1 MAITKYDKEAKK
13 QLEAERAAIQAW
25 LDTNILKPG
34 PVQVGGKDMVVDRD
48 AAGLAAFEKEVN
60 TRKTRMGELVAL
72 LADEAALT
80 QKHPAPEAQ
89 KLDEAAGIG
98 FEDPNKQRANSL
110 AEILAGFDTSNVGPE
125 GKQMPDVTKRA
136 QANLLAGSVAQP
148 QGRLAQ
154 FVQLLR
160 TSGIGLGNQQ
170 SLEVLMQQLNDAK
183 TSGKIDFDGLN
194 AAIAA
199 NRTPL
204 PDKATTRATMEATA
218 ASSGR
223 TIEQVLADTLSGNRT
238 TAAELAAGQRALSG
252 LGAEARGVIKGRQLK
267 AIAGLTGAGVAGYG
281 TWYGM
286 SGPSEIDKAKKMF
299 RDTYY
304 NAGGGPSGGLIKPK
318 DENDYDTALGA
329 SYDDYVKN
337 MIGEMNTARYGSYA
351 RLIRENKA
359 TIDALGRGDLSL
371 AAEDEALN
379 NFRRSLADF
388 YARNGYK
395 EDKPIAFPYR
405 TKENKRSVFMTG
417 KMGDKMARLMA
428 KGEFEMAE

>member
-1 MAITKYDKEAKK
+1 
-13 QLEAERAAIQAW
+13 
-25 LDTNILKPG
+25 
-34 PVQVGGKDMVVDRD
+34 
-48 AAGLAAFEKEVN
+48 
-60 TRKTRMGELVAL
+60 
-72 LADEAALT
+72 
-80 QKHPAPEAQ
+80 
-89 KLDEAAGIG
+89 
-98 FEDPNKQRANSL
+98 
-110 AEILAGFDTSNVGPE
+110 
-125 GKQMPDVTKRA
+125 
-136 QANLLAGSVAQP
+136 
-148 QGRLAQ
+148 
-154 FVQLLR
+154 
-160 TSGIGLGNQQ
+160 
-170 SLEVLMQQLNDAK
+170 
-183 TSGKIDFDGLN
+183 
-194 AAIAA
+194 
-199 NRTPL
+199 
-204 PDKATTRATMEATA
+204 
-218 ASSGR
+218 
-223 TIEQVLADTLSGNRT
+223 
-238 TAAELAAGQRALSG
+238 
-252 LGAEARGVIKGRQLK
+252 
-267 AIAGLTGAGVAGYG
+267 
-281 TWYGM
+281 
-286 SGPSEIDKAKKMF
+286 MF